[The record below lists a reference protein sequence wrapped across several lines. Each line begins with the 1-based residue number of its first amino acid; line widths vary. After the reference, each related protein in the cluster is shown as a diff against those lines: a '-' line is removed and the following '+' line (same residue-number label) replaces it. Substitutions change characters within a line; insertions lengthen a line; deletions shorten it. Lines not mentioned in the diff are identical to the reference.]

1 MSAIAFVG
9 DSFCASY
16 GLEEWN
22 SRGCRHWQ
30 HGTKDPTYLD
40 IVANTNKY
48 ALYPYGFGGKSWW
61 YSRQRFVED
70 LQRIPKEIFADH
82 LEVIVFCHTNSG
94 RINNAWNRE
103 LSNTDTT
110 PSNIQHYYKNI
121 FDGDFHDW
129 AQQQWFKE
137 IANRW
142 NHIKTIH
149 FHCFPESV
157 KWSDLLP
164 GVVYTT
170 PLMHISMGELQG
182 TEKEIYQT
190 VQTDKRYNH
199 LNSRNNQALAEY
211 ILGTIYDYKP
221 GLYEI
226 DTSNFDI
233 VNLNAFR
240 WPNTGFGTKK

>member
-16 GLEEWN
+16 RAQDIVEHGWPPL
-22 SRGCRHWQ
+22 Q
-30 HGTKDPTYLD
+30 HGTNESTYLD
-40 IVANTNKY
+40 IVAKTNRY
-48 ALYPYGFGGKSWW
+48 TLYPYGFGGKSWW
-61 YSRQRFVED
+61 YSRQRFIDD
-70 LQRIPKEIFADH
+70 LQRIPKEIFADQ

-110 PSNIQHYYKNI
+110 PPEMQYYYRNV

-137 IANRW
+137 IAERW
-142 NHIKTIH
+142 GHLKTIH

-170 PLMHISMGELQG
+170 PLIHISMGELQG
-182 TEKEIYQT
+182 TEKEIDQAIKI
-190 VQTDKRYNH
+190 DKRYNH
-199 LNSRNNQALAEY
+199 FNSHNNQAMAEC
-211 ILGTIYDYKP
+211 ILSTIYNYTPEHRKINLD
-221 GLYEI
+221 
-226 DTSNFDI
+226 NFNI
-233 VNLNAFR
+233 VNQNAFR
-240 WPNTGFGTKK
+240 WPNAGFGTKK